1 MSDLREVEVIGEQG
15 KWKSGVCASCT
26 GMGIRMFC
34 VIGWCPCIG
43 MGQLYSRVV
52 QRGTCAWV
60 TILVGFFICC
70 LEFGFHGNHVCHWS
84 TVAGGHT
91 TIATMHEACW

>member
-52 QRGTCAWV
+52 QRGT
-60 TILVGFFICC
+60 
-70 LEFGFHGNHVCHWS
+70 
-84 TVAGGHT
+84 
-91 TIATMHEACW
+91 